1 MRDGEPRS
9 PCHECI
15 IHLRGISK
23 LDPALPCAKCRP
35 RLDYVAAIEP
45 GPPTAP
51 YDECVFNVATES
63 FDLWSIF
70 YAY

>member
-1 MRDGEPRS
+1 MRDGQLRS

-15 IHLRGISK
+15 IHLRGLSK
-23 LDPALPCAKCRP
+23 LNPALPCAKCQR
-35 RLDYVAAIEP
+35 RRDYAAAIEP

-51 YDECVFNVATES
+51 QDEYVYRVATES
-63 FDLWSIF
+63 LDIWSLL